1 MATYTIEPARDT
13 LHGTFSR
20 GYPPILTIDSGD
32 TVLFRTL
39 NSGWVLEPPSFKNAN
54 VKHFEPRIEG
64 RDDGHALCGP
74 IAIRGA
80 KPGITLEIRIN
91 EVRPDSWGW
100 TGGGGWDNDVNRRF
114 GLVEQG
120 VELIWM
126 LDANS
131 MTGRDQYGH
140 IIALRPFMG
149 VMGMPPDEMAAPAPR
164 AMRSA
169 QSSGGLNWSTQ
180 QHGRT
185 PRMVSSIPK
194 CVDGES

>member
-1 MATYTIEPARDT
+1 MNGHILACQDFNSTPEHFRSKRKDSMATYTIEPARDT

-80 KPGITLEIRIN
+80 EPGMTLEIRIN
-91 EVRPDSWGW
+91 
-100 TGGGGWDNDVNRRF
+100 
-114 GLVEQG
+114 G
-120 VELIWM
+120 VL
-126 LDANS
+126 
-131 MTGRDQYGH
+131 
-140 IIALRPFMG
+140 G
-149 VMGMPPDEMAAPAPR
+149 VHAILPHEAIR
-164 AMRSA
+164 
-169 QSSGGLNWSTQ
+169 
-180 QHGRT
+180 
-185 PRMVSSIPK
+185 
-194 CVDGES
+194 